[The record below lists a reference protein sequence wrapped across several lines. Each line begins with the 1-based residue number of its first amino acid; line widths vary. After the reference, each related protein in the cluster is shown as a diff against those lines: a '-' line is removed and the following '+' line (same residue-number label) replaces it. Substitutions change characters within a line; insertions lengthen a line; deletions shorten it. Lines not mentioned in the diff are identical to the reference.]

1 MFSTEKRNQSVIKQ
15 ILSFCSQIEEARRHF
30 NFDAEM
36 FRSCSTY
43 SNAVSFC
50 IFQIGE
56 LANGLSEEFRST
68 HGDIP
73 WHQVRGMRNIIA
85 HQYGTTDI
93 DRLWNVATTDIP
105 MLKNFCDKIINAIGI
120 NKLQGTPMMRGK
132 SPAKDRADIGIC
144 D

>member
-15 ILSFCSQIEEARRHF
+15 ILSFCSQTEEAHRHF
-30 NFDAEM
+30 NFDEEM

-56 LANGLSEEFRST
+56 LANGLSEEFRSA

-105 MLKNFCDKIINAIGI
+105 MLKNFCEKIINA
-120 NKLQGTPMMRGK
+120 
-132 SPAKDRADIGIC
+132 
-144 D
+144 